1 MLARSDD
8 TFVIPIIFGS
18 AVALA
23 LLWGGAVW
31 ARERMYPKQIGR
43 RLSRFF
49 RLPLD
54 KLEIHEKTYPGYDLA
69 SVNLALTSFHDERC
83 ESATAAGA
91 LTHPLRGLVSSLPTT
106 FAYKEKPTKPTYE
119 RMPVDV
125 EREESFVSNCLW
137 LMALRPGGGS
147 PGERLALHLSFN
159 KGAPVY
165 DEDFEVKA
173 SKGSTLMLTVACRSR
188 ATADLIFNE
197 VESRRKRLSIYR
209 GKVVDPVM
217 DGGGIS
223 ALGFRRI
230 KPVGEADLVLPESVK
245 SLVLR
250 SVVGFYKHKETLR
263 GLGVEM
269 KRGVLFHGPPG
280 TGKTSISLYLANHL
294 PHFTV
299 CFVSGQRLMF
309 PRELCRMARY
319 LQPSMLVFEDID
331 LIAQERDTNGLATV
345 LGELMNQIDGCD
357 PDEQVLFVMN
367 TNSLD
372 RLEQAVRNR
381 PGRVD
386 QIVHIPLP
394 DAGARRQLFRQFA
407 QNLKL
412 ADDVVER
419 AVEATDGATPALIK
433 EVVKRAAVNAVERA
447 GDDLRGAGEIAPGPS
462 GNGDAAPAGAEA
474 GEMTEGLAVTEGD
487 LMLAVQQVQLMR
499 HGAAPVGPRI
509 ADSIL

>member
-1 MLARSDD
+1 
-8 TFVIPIIFGS
+8 
-18 AVALA
+18 
-23 LLWGGAVW
+23 
-31 ARERMYPKQIGR
+31 
-43 RLSRFF
+43 
-49 RLPLD
+49 
-54 KLEIHEKTYPGYDLA
+54 
-69 SVNLALTSFHDERC
+69 
-83 ESATAAGA
+83 
-91 LTHPLRGLVSSLPTT
+91 
-106 FAYKEKPTKPTYE
+106 
-119 RMPVDV
+119 
-125 EREESFVSNCLW
+125 
-137 LMALRPGGGS
+137 
-147 PGERLALHLSFN
+147 
-159 KGAPVY
+159 
-165 DEDFEVKA
+165 
-173 SKGSTLMLTVACRSR
+173 
-188 ATADLIFNE
+188 
-197 VESRRKRLSIYR
+197 
-209 GKVVDPVM
+209 M

-381 PGRVD
+381 PGGWTRSCTSRC
-386 QIVHIPLP
+386 PTRGRGASSSGSWRRTSSSP
-394 DAGARRQLFRQFA
+394 TTRGRARRSRPPTA
-407 QNLKL
+407 Q
-412 ADDVVER
+412 R
-419 AVEATDGATPALIK
+419 
-433 EVVKRAAVNAVERA
+433 RR
-447 GDDLRGAGEIAPGPS
+447 
-462 GNGDAAPAGAEA
+462 
-474 GEMTEGLAVTEGD
+474 
-487 LMLAVQQVQLMR
+487 
-499 HGAAPVGPRI
+499 
-509 ADSIL
+509 

>member
-1 MLARSDD
+1 M
-8 TFVIPIIFGS
+8 VVPILLFS
-18 AVALA
+18 AIALA
-23 LLWGGAVW
+23 VLWATLLWL
-31 ARERMYPKQIGR
+31 RERMNPKQIGR
-43 RLSRFF
+43 RLRRFVG
-49 RLPLD
+49 LPLD

-69 SVNLALTSFHDERC
+69 SVNLALASFHDERC
-83 ESATAAGA
+83 TSAEAAGA
-91 LTHPLRGLVSSLPTT
+91 LTHPLRALVSSLPTT
-106 FAYKEKPTKPTYE
+106 YAYKEKPTKPTYE

-125 EREESFVSNCLW
+125 EREESFISNCLW
-137 LMALRPGGGS
+137 LVALSPGGEKPGGAS
-147 PGERLALHLSFN
+147 PRERLALHLSFN

-173 SKGSTLMLTVACRSR
+173 SKGSSLSLTVACRSR

-197 VESRRKRLSIYR
+197 IEARRKRLSIYR

-245 SLVLR
+245 SLVMR
-250 SVVGFYKHKETLR
+250 SVVGFYKHKDTLR

-299 CFVSGQRLMF
+299 CFVSGQRLMY

-447 GDDLRGAGEIAPGPS
+447 GDSRSGDAGAVASTGASAGA
-462 GNGDAAPAGAEA
+462 NGDAASAATNPDAL
-474 GEMTEGLAVTEGD
+474 TVTEGD

-509 ADSIL
+509 ADAIL